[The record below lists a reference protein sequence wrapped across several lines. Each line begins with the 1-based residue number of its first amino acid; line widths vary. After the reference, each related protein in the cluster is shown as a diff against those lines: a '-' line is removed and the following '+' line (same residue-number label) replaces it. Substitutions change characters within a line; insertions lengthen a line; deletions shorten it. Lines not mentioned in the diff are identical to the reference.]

1 MTWVNEPWFFSPWKT
16 NEVCLQVPTL
26 HGQVASRCLLWP
38 CWEHRPFDMC
48 CSQWLTYCGW
58 AVAKSDKP
66 PILDGWNPISN
77 GMFTTYQLVIGISQP
92 STVSLWWS
100 VEHSYFWLQSADWW
114 FGTFLSF
121 FQSVGNVIIPTDF
134 HSIIFQKGWN
144 DQPDI
149 YIYIKHNYGKSPF

>member
-1 MTWVNEPWFFSPWKT
+1 MKNKWGMPSSTHTPWASGFQMLAMT
-16 NEVCLQVPTL
+16 LL
-26 HGQVASRCLLWP
+26 GASAVRCGALN
-38 CWEHRPFDMC
+38 
-48 CSQWLTYCGW
+48 LTYCGW

-92 STVSLWWS
+92 STVSIWWS

-121 FQSVGNVIIPTDF
+121 FQSVGDVIIPTDF

-144 DQPDI
+144 HQPDII
-149 YIYIKHNYGKSPF
+149 YIYIIYIYIT